1 MKVKLAILAG
11 LIIVGGVAA
20 NLINGF
26 KSSPTGQVI
35 QQLQEKKAIIEEL
48 QKSPLQIPES
58 LRK

>member
-11 LIIVGGVAA
+11 LVILGGVGA
-20 NLINGF
+20 NIVNNF
-26 KSSPTGQVI
+26 KNSPTGQVI
-35 QQLQEKKAIIEEL
+35 EQLQEKKQLIEDL